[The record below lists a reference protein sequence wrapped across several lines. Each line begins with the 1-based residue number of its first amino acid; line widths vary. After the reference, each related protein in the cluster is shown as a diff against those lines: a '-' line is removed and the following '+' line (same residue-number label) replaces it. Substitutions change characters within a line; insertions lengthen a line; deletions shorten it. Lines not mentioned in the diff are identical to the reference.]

1 MFVIRLANGEE
12 VQASDG
18 DELEINQETGVLTV
32 SRVDG
37 FEEITTHYSPSAWLT
52 VTHRKRGAGVRPS
65 LILRWHGDHAN
76 PHSQCT
82 ANSQRIHANRSLPG
96 PTSTAVTMGFAVPN
110 HYGRLG
116 AHLDFSRP
124 ARVAV

>member
-12 VQASDG
+12 VQAADG

-37 FEEITTHYSPSAWLT
+37 FEEITTHYSPSAWLS

-65 LILRWHGDHAN
+65 LISGGTTTR
-76 PHSQCT
+76 
-82 ANSQRIHANRSLPG
+82 
-96 PTSTAVTMGFAVPN
+96 
-110 HYGRLG
+110 
-116 AHLDFSRP
+116 
-124 ARVAV
+124 